1 MARCRCH
8 RAGGYRGGTPCR
20 APGVRG
26 DPTFAAGG
34 STKLSREVATEL
46 ERDPVYLVRTPA
58 FDGPIELLLTLA
70 QRAEVDLKAIP
81 LASLTDDY
89 LRAIEQDRPPLE
101 RLAGFL
107 VIGARLVQ
115 LKAAGLMPESVAGE
129 EEELEAW
136 EDAIKGRLEEY
147 KRFKELAESLMR
159 RHATGRFTFAGLLEP
174 DVVPQARVQVSLEAL
189 ASAFQQV
196 LDRLPPPQ
204 QVTVEMEQ
212 VSLADKLEELRSM
225 LGRQP
230 QMNFSAMFRHARTRL
245 EAVVTFLALLELI
258 RIGQARVA
266 QASAFAEIMVYGQE
280 TEQ

>member
-1 MARCRCH
+1 M
-8 RAGGYRGGTPCR
+8 
-20 APGVRG
+20 
-26 DPTFAAGG
+26 
-34 STKLSREVATEL
+34 SRETREIPTEV
-46 ERDPVYLVRTPA
+46 ERDAVYIVRTPA

-89 LRAIEQDRPPLE
+89 LRVIAEDRPALD
-101 RLAGFL
+101 RLAAFL

-115 LKAAGLMPESVAGE
+115 LKAAALMPEVTAGE
-129 EEELEAW
+129 EEDLQAW

-159 RHATGRFTFAGLLEP
+159 RHASGRFTFAGLLEP

-189 ASAFQQV
+189 AIAFQQV

-212 VSLADKLEELRSM
+212 VSLADKLEELRGM
-225 LGRQP
+225 LIRQP
-230 QMNFSAMFRHARTRL
+230 QMNFSAVFRHARTRL
-245 EAVVTFLALLELI
+245 EAVVMFLALLELI

-266 QASAFAEIMVYGQE
+266 QSSPFAEIMVYGQE
-280 TEQ
+280 AET

>member
-1 MARCRCH
+1 MM
-8 RAGGYRGGTPCR
+8 T
-20 APGVRG
+20 
-26 DPTFAAGG
+26 
-34 STKLSREVATEL
+34 EV
-46 ERDPVYLVRTPA
+46 ERDPVYIVRTPA

-89 LRAIEQDRPPLE
+89 LRVIAEDRPPLD
-101 RLAGFL
+101 RLAAFL

-115 LKAAGLMPESVAGE
+115 LKAAALMPEVTAGE
-129 EEELEAW
+129 EEDMQAW

-159 RHATGRFTFAGLLEP
+159 RHASGRFTFAGLLAP

-212 VSLADKLEELRSM
+212 VSLADKLEELRGM
-225 LGRQP
+225 LIRQP
-230 QMNFSAMFRHARTRL
+230 QMNFSAVFRHARTRL
-245 EAVVTFLALLELI
+245 EAVVMFLALLELI

-266 QASAFAEIMVYGQE
+266 QASAFAEIMVYGLE
-280 TEQ
+280 AEK

>member
-1 MARCRCH
+1 MM
-8 RAGGYRGGTPCR
+8 T
-20 APGVRG
+20 
-26 DPTFAAGG
+26 
-34 STKLSREVATEL
+34 EV
-46 ERDPVYLVRTPA
+46 ERDPVYIVRTPA

-89 LRAIEQDRPPLE
+89 LRVIAEDRPPLD
-101 RLAGFL
+101 RLAAFL

-115 LKAAGLMPESVAGE
+115 LKAAALMPEVTAGE
-129 EEELEAW
+129 EEDLQAW

-159 RHATGRFTFAGLLEP
+159 RHASGRFTFAGLLEP

-212 VSLADKLEELRSM
+212 VSLADKLEELRGM
-225 LGRQP
+225 LIRQP
-230 QMNFSAMFRHARTRL
+230 QMNFSAVFRHARTRL
-245 EAVVTFLALLELI
+245 EAVVMFLALLELI

-266 QASAFAEIMVYGQE
+266 QASAFAEIMVYGLE
-280 TEQ
+280 AEK

>member
-1 MARCRCH
+1 MMID
-8 RAGGYRGGTPCR
+8 
-20 APGVRG
+20 V
-26 DPTFAAGG
+26 
-34 STKLSREVATEL
+34 
-46 ERDPVYLVRTPA
+46 ERDPVYIVRTPD
-58 FDGPIELLLTLA
+58 FEGPIELLLTLA

-89 LRAIEQDRPPLE
+89 LKAIAQDRPPLD
-101 RLAGFL
+101 RLAAFL

-115 LKAAGLMPESVAGE
+115 LKAAGLMPDVTAGE
-129 EEELEAW
+129 EEEMQAW

-189 ASAFQQV
+189 ATAFQQV

-204 QVTVEMEQ
+204 QVTFEMEH

-225 LGRQP
+225 LARQS
-230 QMNFSAMFRHARTRL
+230 QMNFSAVFHHARTRL

-266 QASAFAEIMVYGQE
+266 QSSAFAEIMVYGQE
-280 TEQ
+280 TER

>member
-1 MARCRCH
+1 MI
-8 RAGGYRGGTPCR
+8 
-20 APGVRG
+20 
-26 DPTFAAGG
+26 
-34 STKLSREVATEL
+34 EL
-46 ERDPVYLVRTPA
+46 GDPVYVVRTPA

-70 QRAEVDLKAIP
+70 QRAEVDLRAIP

-89 LRAIEQDRPPLE
+89 LRAIEQDRPPLD

-115 LKAAGLMPESVAGE
+115 LKAGGLMPESVAGE
-129 EEELEAW
+129 EDELEAW

-225 LGRQP
+225 LVRQP
-230 QMNFSAMFRHARTRL
+230 QMNFSAVFRHARTRL

-280 TEQ
+280 KEQ